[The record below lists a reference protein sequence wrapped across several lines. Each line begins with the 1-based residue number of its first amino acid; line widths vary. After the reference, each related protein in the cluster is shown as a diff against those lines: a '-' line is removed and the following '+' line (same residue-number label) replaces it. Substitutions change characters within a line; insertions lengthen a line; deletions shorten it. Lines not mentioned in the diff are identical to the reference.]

1 MCICIMCI
9 CVFVCG
15 TFFFWKKRI
24 HSIQVHS
31 VTILRWI
38 GPALVNPNAPDLKP
52 SARSMLVAALRLLLA
67 KTVHSSTQA
76 ASSLQDYP
84 GLLASLN
91 LDAVFANLVPSLDE
105 NASGLNAALLLTLPD
120 PTVNTWGRSG
130 IAQDGKP
137 PNGSLFFLL
146 LHRRFRKT
154 SKRPHR

>member
-1 MCICIMCI
+1 M
-9 CVFVCG
+9 
-15 TFFFWKKRI
+15 
-24 HSIQVHS
+24 
-31 VTILRWI
+31 TILRWI

-67 KTVHSSTQA
+67 KTVPSSTQAASA

-120 PTVNTWGRSG
+120 PTVNTWGR
-130 IAQDGKP
+130 
-137 PNGSLFFLL
+137 
-146 LHRRFRKT
+146 
-154 SKRPHR
+154 